1 MEIFIALSLL
11 FSVML
16 CLIAIIPKEKKFRK
30 ESSKSECY
38 HQSEHPKNTGET
50 TSDTV
55 KSIFRKH
62 YNCALKFAKSSAITN
77 NAEFELLVPMCIIC
91 EFATSKIPKNEQLEI
106 LDNLIYDLFYE
117 VYPELSAE
125 MLSRR
130 LNLYEKVIESKSIR
144 YLWAYG
150 NKSIINDDIIA
161 NCAAIWGDITCNP
174 ECADD
179 YHNAPILIHDAF
191 FLMSLTETV
200 KQINAVFYDF
210 FKDFYQNIILNDS

>member
-11 FSVML
+11 FLVML

-38 HQSEHPKNTGET
+38 HQYEHPKNTGGT

-55 KSIFRKH
+55 ESIFYK
-62 YNCALKFAKSSAITN
+62 YYTSALIIAKTSGIKN
-77 NAEFELLVPMCIIC
+77 NPEFELLPAIYTIC
-91 EFATSKIPKNEQLEI
+91 AYATRELPEEKQFEI
-106 LDNLIYDLFYE
+106 LEDKLTGLFYE

-125 MLSRR
+125 MLSKR